1 MIDFLRAI
9 LTCQVLWSI
18 FLDRNCSG
26 ANKKKKKLFPEE
38 IYLLINAPYFSRYSL
53 RSYSRLAAHPVR
65 ELCSSGF
72 VAPDSVRNKVNLVP
86 HRWKSKLYSRP
97 TAGEPLVSPG
107 LKRHTPVRNKRILW
121 YLTCPSSLALPDLAE
136 VAESSL
142 RLGSECRNPTRSALI
157 ALNIQVFSLLIS
169 EIQIW
174 YLNRD
179 LAINLRL
186 YLQNSQIKAS

>member
-38 IYLLINAPYFSRYSL
+38 IYLLINASYFSRYSL
-53 RSYSRLAAHPVR
+53 RSYSRLTAHPVR

-121 YLTCPSSLALPDLAE
+121 YLTGPSSF
-136 VAESSL
+136 SSA
-142 RLGSECRNPTRSALI
+142 RLGWGCWVLTQAWIWMQKSHKVSINSTEYSSFPTAD
-157 ALNIQVFSLLIS
+157 FWDTDLIS
-169 EIQIW
+169 
-174 YLNRD
+174 
-179 LAINLRL
+179 
-186 YLQNSQIKAS
+186 K